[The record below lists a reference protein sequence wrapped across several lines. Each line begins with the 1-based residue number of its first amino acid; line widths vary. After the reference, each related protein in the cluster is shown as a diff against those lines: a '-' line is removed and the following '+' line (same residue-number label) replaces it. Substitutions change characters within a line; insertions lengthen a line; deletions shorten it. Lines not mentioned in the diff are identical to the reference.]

1 MEKTFKEYLE
11 IAKKNDIDIIK
22 MEIAVG
28 VEHNIITSRFE
39 TVCRYIHRCYIEDKS
54 GEITI
59 DALISCFEGLQRDEE
74 MTEQEILDM
83 REYKFIEKASYY
95 L

>member
-11 IAKKNDIDIIK
+11 IAKKNDIDIVK

-28 VEHNIITSRFE
+28 VANNITTSRFE
-39 TVCRYIHRCYIEDKS
+39 TVCRYIYRCYIEDKS

-83 REYKFIEKASYY
+83 REYKFVEKASYY